1 MRKYLVV
8 AADSSRARFFC
19 LVPAE
24 VPEMESGPNLQE
36 IEDLVNPELEEKGR
50 DLWSENKSGRGMAP
64 GSGAAHGY
72 DDHRD
77 RHIEELEQRFA
88 RRVAS
93 QVSRQA
99 QQHRSEVVVI
109 AAERRILGH
118 LREALKANLPGGM
131 DVVDTDLNISKLN
144 IIELQEHLAKKGL
157 IPARTPPQG

>member
-1 MRKYLVV
+1 MRNYLVV
-8 AADSSRARFFC
+8 AADSSRARFFR
-19 LVPAE
+19 LIPAE

-50 DLWSENKSGRGMAP
+50 DLWSEDKSGRGMAP

-88 RRVAS
+88 YQIAS
-93 QVSRQA
+93 QVSGQA
-99 QQHRSEVVVI
+99 QQRKTDVVVI

-118 LREALKANLPGGM
+118 LREALKASLSSAVE
-131 DVVDTDLNISKLN
+131 VVDTDLNISKLSPL
-144 IIELQEHLAKKGL
+144 ELQGHLAKKAL

>member
-8 AADSSRARFFC
+8 AVDSSRARFFY

-36 IEDLVNPELEEKGR
+36 VEDLVNPELEEKGR
-50 DLWSENKSGRGMAP
+50 DLWSEDKSGRGMAP

-88 RRVAS
+88 RQVAS

-109 AAERRILGH
+109 ASEHRMLGH
-118 LREALKANLPGGM
+118 LRETLKANLPGGIEL
-131 DVVDTDLNISKLN
+131 VDTDLNISKLN

-157 IPARTPPQG
+157 LPARTPPHG